1 MSICGR
7 RYNSERLNL
16 VKYNF
21 IEREKENNMYS
32 LIDFNERNVSLFID
46 DHVDYVILSL
56 VNAWKNK
63 FIEVYTCNKLIDKI
77 EGYYFAY
84 QEELLNQVQLYHKI
98 NDEIVQYYLDSS
110 IIGKMGVYRGRKKI
124 DLCK

>member
-124 DLCK
+124 DLYK